1 MTGPV
6 HLPPHTSQ
14 AKSLAEMIR
23 AILTAPK
30 TGNWQG
36 LDEIL
41 AGTGEKER
49 SAVLRTLGGFTAVYE
64 REGPTPRMFYLRAA
78 LAGRKKVGEIFTWP
92 SANDPCTSW
101 NARPPG
107 TNYPVYSGEQLCT
120 DASVREAAAEAF
132 AAGILHRGGA
142 WVQRVMDDMLGVRN
156 LWALHI
162 MCLLMRDVPAE
173 RYHPNY
179 LPTIRDYLRRPYY
192 GEPKKREPRPE
203 RIARCQQHRLLDLV
217 QVPGQLADGGGL
229 AGAINAH
236 H

>member
-78 LAGRKKVGEIFTWP
+78 LAGRKKVGEIFVWP

-101 NARPPG
+101 IARHPG

-120 DASVREAAAEAF
+120 DASVREAAAESF
-132 AAGILHRGGA
+132 AAGILASWGA
-142 WVQRVMDDMLGVRN
+142 RWGFS
-156 LWALHI
+156 
-162 MCLLMRDVPAE
+162 E
-173 RYHPNY
+173 
-179 LPTIRDYLRRPYY
+179 
-192 GEPKKREPRPE
+192 
-203 RIARCQQHRLLDLV
+203 
-217 QVPGQLADGGGL
+217 
-229 AGAINAH
+229 
-236 H
+236 